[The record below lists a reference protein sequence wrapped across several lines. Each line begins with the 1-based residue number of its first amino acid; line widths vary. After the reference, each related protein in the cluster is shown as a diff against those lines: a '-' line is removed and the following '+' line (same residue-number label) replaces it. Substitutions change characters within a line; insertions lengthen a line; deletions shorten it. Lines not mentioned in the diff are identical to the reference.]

1 MSADLPQFI
10 SVGKGDSARKIAVRH
25 DERGAPGVL
34 WLSGFKSD
42 MLGTK
47 AEVLCEWAEKQGLT
61 CTRMDYS
68 GHGESGGEFVDGT
81 ISLWLEEAV
90 AVFKQFCKGPTIVV
104 GSSMGGWMA
113 LLLAKALHEAS
124 DTIEGT
130 LSGMVLIA
138 PAPDFTEEL
147 MWKHEFTDEI
157 KQEIMEKGRF
167 ERPSEYEDSP
177 YIITR
182 DLIEDG
188 RTNLLLGAPIITN
201 CKTIILQGQKDDAV
215 PWQHA
220 LRIVEGMAHD
230 DVVLTLVKDGDHRLS
245 RPEDLDR
252 MIAAVAELAG
262 R

>member
-10 SVGKGDSARKIAVRH
+10 SVGKGNNERQIAVRH
-25 DERGAPGVL
+25 DERGAPGVF

-42 MLGTK
+42 MLGSK
-47 AEVLCEWAEKQGLT
+47 AEVLSEWAAKQGLS

-68 GHGESGGEFVDGT
+68 GHGESGGAFVDGT
-81 ISLWLEEAV
+81 ISQWLEEAV
-90 AVFKQFCKGPTIVV
+90 EVFKQFCKGPTIVV

-113 LLLAKALHEAS
+113 LLLAKALKTAKTDGS
-124 DTIEGT
+124 
-130 LSGMVLIA
+130 LAGMVLIA

-147 MWKHEFTDEI
+147 MWKQEFTEEI

-182 DLIEDG
+182 ELIEDG
-188 RTNLLLGAPIITN
+188 RKNLLLGEPIVTG

-220 LRIVEGMAHD
+220 LRIVEGIAQD

-245 RPEDLDR
+245 RPEDLER
-252 MIAAVAELAG
+252 MLAAVADLAG